1 VLSLS
6 DFGTIVR
13 NCKLVLELTQHS
25 TATRPIRGY
34 NNDARIIT
42 EQIMVLLY
50 IRVSLYWS

>member
-6 DFGTIVR
+6 DCGTIVR
-13 NCKLVLELTQHS
+13 KHKLVLELTWHS
-25 TATRPIRGY
+25 MATHPKRGS

-50 IRVSLYWS
+50 ISVSSYWS